1 MRKDRLYLFTLAG
14 ITLTVTC
21 INIFSINQLIK
32 TTTEQLLKTQ
42 LESSRREAFEISKIL
57 ETQISNGIAQAEV
70 IAGLQQSIEN
80 TSMESG
86 FICMYTTSGVEICH
100 PNRNRLGQK
109 ITSENSILNGI
120 GEITEENFY
129 DILQKGKESGGLR
142 NFLGESR
149 TEVIYVYPVKD
160 TDWMLAAH
168 ANISSLEKRLATVK
182 VNIILINSLASA
194 LIILLSFFI
203 VRGLGSRY
211 EKGIEMERDRLADDV
226 LSLTKLN
233 SDILDYKAKIERQ
246 IPMIAD
252 EGKNRPDEKSKKRVL
267 TYWRD
272 ELVSIPVDEIAFLHS
287 QNGLVY
293 VHCLNQKVYNA
304 SVSLDELFESLDKSI
319 FFRANRQFIISIR
332 SIEKIYRFGNN
343 QLKIST
349 IPAASEAI
357 IISKNK
363 AAEFKDWLDA

>member
-14 ITLTVTC
+14 ITLAVTC
-21 INIFSINQLIK
+21 INILSINQLIK
-32 TTTEQLLKTQ
+32 TTTEQLLRTQ

-57 ETQISNGIAQAEV
+57 ETQISNGVSQEEV
-70 IAGLQQSIEN
+70 IGGLQRSIEN
-80 TSMESG
+80 TSMETG

-100 PNRNRLGQK
+100 PNRSRLGQK
-109 ITSENSILNGI
+109 ITSGNSILSGL
-120 GEITEENFY
+120 GEITEDNFF
-129 DILQKGKESGGLR
+129 DILQKGKERGGVR
-142 NFLGESR
+142 SFLGENR
-149 TEVIYVYPVKD
+149 TEIIYVYPVKD

-168 ANISSLEKRLATVK
+168 ANISSLQKRLATVK

-194 LIILLSFFI
+194 LIILISFAI
-203 VRGLGSRY
+203 ARGLGSRY
-211 EKGIEMERDRLADDV
+211 EKGIERQRDRLADDV

-233 SDILDYKAKIERQ
+233 SDILDYKAKIEQTQ
-246 IPMIAD
+246 IVTGEGNDVAD
-252 EGKNRPDEKSKKRVL
+252 GKSKKRVL

-272 ELVSIPVDEIAFLHS
+272 ELVSVAVDEIAFLHF

-293 VHCLNQKVYNA
+293 VHCLSKKVYNA

-332 SIEKIYRFGNN
+332 SIEKIYRYGNN

-349 IPAASEAI
+349 IPPAPEAI